1 MNDQQEHSYEEAEMT
16 IRDLLNVVFRHKK
29 KVIFFFISIITLIS
43 VATLLMNKT
52 YRSNARI
59 LIKLGRENAT
69 LDPTVAAGTAM
80 NINESRENE
89 INSEMEII
97 KCRELAEK
105 VIHEVG
111 LVNILDMKKN
121 KQPVSKEDSIKFFEQ
136 AVLTIQNNLTTE
148 LVKKTNVIS
157 ITFDHHDPLIAQS
170 VIKNLILFYNEKH
183 MVLYRPESAFAF
195 FKDQTKNLENQL
207 SNQMDSIRILKN
219 SSGIT
224 SIETHRDQL
233 TTRLNTLQLSYEQTQ
248 AELAASQAKISSLQM
263 QLTVLPQII
272 ESQKITGSSSSSSD
286 ALRAKLNELR
296 MKKEELQTKYT
307 DNSRIITDI
316 QKQIDETAPLLDK
329 EDFNNNRSNA
339 TREIQMNLLTEQSNY
354 AALSA
359 KVQSM
364 SQALSTTRTELIT
377 FNNSSLSISKLQRE
391 SDINEGVL
399 GKYTENLEQSRMDS
413 DLKTG
418 KLSNIAIVQQA
429 TLPVKP
435 IKPRKIVNL
444 ILGLFFGIFGGLCI
458 AFLSEFLDHTIKN
471 SDDIQKYLK
480 LTTLV
485 TMPLVKRK
493 KNTLAN
499 AIHEDCQEKFD
510 SLLGQIHQNNPNKK
524 LPKKIGITSCYSG
537 EGVST
542 TIVNLARAITSRYSQ
557 GKVLVVDLNTNKS
570 EYSSEL
576 STEHNF
582 TCKENQSI
590 TNITSTDKK
599 AVQVLPPV
607 ELDST
612 PGIHLLPVIYNK
624 EKVPHFKRVY
634 SILQLVW
641 PIKNQYTHIIFDIP
655 PLLESTIATELVHT
669 LDGLLLIVEAEKNR
683 REAIISGVEK
693 LNKIRMPMFGA
704 VLNKRKFY
712 LPDFIYKLL

>member
-1 MNDQQEHSYEEAEMT
+1 MNDQQEHSNEEAELT

-29 KVIFFFISIITLIS
+29 KVIFFFVSVITIVS
-43 VATLLMNKT
+43 VTTLLMSKT
-52 YRSNARI
+52 YRSNAQI

-105 VIHEVG
+105 VIIEVG
-111 LVNILDMKKN
+111 LFKILDIKEN
-121 KQPVSKEDSIKFFEQ
+121 KLPSNTADSLKLFEQ
-136 AVLTIQNNLTTE
+136 AVLTIQKNLTTE

-157 ITFDHHDPLIAQS
+157 ITFDHQDPVVAQT
-170 VIKNLILFYNEKH
+170 VIKNLIIFYNEKH
-183 MVLYRPESAFAF
+183 MLLYRPESALTF
-195 FKDQTKNLENQL
+195 FKDQTKNLDNQL
-207 SNQMDSIRILKN
+207 SGQMDSLRILKN

-233 TTRLNTLQLSYEQTQ
+233 TTRLNTLQLSHEQTQ
-248 AELAASQAKISSLQM
+248 AELAASQAKISNLQM
-263 QLTVLPQII
+263 QLENLPKII
-272 ESQKITGSSSSSSD
+272 EAQKITGSSSSSSD

-296 MKKEELQTKYT
+296 MKKGESQTKYA
-307 DNSRIITDI
+307 DNSRIITDL
-316 QKQIDETAPLLDK
+316 QEQIDETAVLLDK
-329 EDFNNNRSNA
+329 EDYNNNRSNA
-339 TREIQMNLLTEQSNY
+339 TREIQMNLLAEQSNF

-359 KVQSM
+359 KAQSM
-364 SQALSTTRTELIT
+364 SQALSTTRAELIT
-377 FNNSSLSISKLQRE
+377 FNNSSLSIAKLQRE

-399 GKYTENLEQSRMDS
+399 KKYTENLEQSRMDS

-435 IKPRKIVNL
+435 IKPRKIFSL

-458 AFLSEFLDHTIKN
+458 AFVSEFLDHTIKN
-471 SDDIQKYLK
+471 SDDIQRHLK
-480 LTTLV
+480 LNTLV
-485 TMPLVKRK
+485 TMPFVKSK
-493 KNTLAN
+493 KIPLAK
-499 AIHEDCQEKFD
+499 AIHQDCQEKFD
-510 SLLGQIHQNNPNKK
+510 SLIGLIHQNNPNKK
-524 LPKKIGITSCYSG
+524 LPKKIGITSCYTG

-542 TIVNLARAITSRYSQ
+542 TIVNLARAITSRYNQ
-557 GKVLVVDLNTNKS
+557 GKVLVVDLNISKS
-570 EYSSEL
+570 DYSSVL
-576 STEHNF
+576 STELNF
-582 TCKENQSI
+582 TSEENRSI
-590 TNITSTDKK
+590 TNITSAEKS

-607 ELDST
+607 EMDSS
-612 PGIHLLPVIYNK
+612 PGIHLLPVIYNEQK
-624 EKVPHFKRVY
+624 IPHFKRVY
-634 SILQLVW
+634 SILQIVW

-655 PLLESTIATELVHT
+655 PLLESTIATELVQT
-669 LDGLLLIVEAEKNR
+669 LDGLLLIVEAERTR
-683 REAIISGVEK
+683 REAILSAVEK

-712 LPDFIYKLL
+712 LPNFIYNML